1 MLSSQRRRR
10 SIEYRRCELYLFY
23 KYSAADCATGIE
35 VASAEMALGME
46 MLLEEPADKF
56 FY

>member
-35 VASAEMALGME
+35 AASAEMALGME